1 MENEN
6 VKSEA
11 QITAAKSSNQRQIAL
26 NNVKIQTDFEIQ
38 TLLPSI
44 QHSKLRFAG
53 KKKYIVF
60 TEVSYC
66 YGSFFVPQKTVFKIS
81 KTSKFQLTHLNFW
94 EKRSEST
101 KEITVSISDLCHTF

>member
-26 NNVKIQTDFEIQ
+26 NNVKIQTD
-38 TLLPSI
+38 LLPSI

-81 KTSKFQLTHLNFW
+81 KTSKFQLTRLNFW

-101 KEITVSISDLCHTF
+101 KEL

>member
-11 QITAAKSSNQRQIAL
+11 QKTAAKSSNQRQIAL
-26 NNVKIQTDFEIQ
+26 NNVKIQTD
-38 TLLPSI
+38 LLPSI

-66 YGSFFVPQKTVFKIS
+66 YGTFFVPQKTALKIS

-94 EKRSEST
+94 EKGSKST
-101 KEITVSISDLCHTF
+101 KEL